1 MLERSI
7 TAGSLLLIPDGIRP
21 VRVYLPP
28 LCCEL
33 QTLKHMLG
41 DVPSQVYKPHLG
53 EGLEKENETIMGL
66 WICENFQDEL
76 TTSASPQPWNS

>member
-1 MLERSI
+1 
-7 TAGSLLLIPDGIRP
+7 
-21 VRVYLPP
+21 
-28 LCCEL
+28 
-33 QTLKHMLG
+33 MLG